1 MDESVEDFVPVGP
14 ELVLI
19 SVGDVLALVGLVGD
33 VVDVVVVVVVVPVV
47 LPPAATAALDVPT
60 EVAVL
65 FTGVTALTP
74 VVPDVQTPFAPKVY
88 EALLMVMVWLAVILP
103 SLPR

>member
-1 MDESVEDFVPVGP
+1 MEESVADLVPVGP
-14 ELVLI
+14 EFVLI

-33 VVDVVVVVVVVPVV
+33 VDDAVVVVVPVV

-60 EVAVL
+60 EVTVR

-88 EALLMVMVWLAVILP
+88 DALLIVMVWLAVILP